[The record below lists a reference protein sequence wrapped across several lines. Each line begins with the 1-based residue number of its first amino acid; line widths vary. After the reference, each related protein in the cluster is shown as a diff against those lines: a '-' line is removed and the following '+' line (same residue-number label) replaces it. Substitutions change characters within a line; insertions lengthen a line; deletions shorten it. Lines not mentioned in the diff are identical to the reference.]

1 MRRIMKKSYVK
12 AQLII
17 VMAFVLTV
25 ITVSFKVE
33 ARDLEL
39 ITDDADTI
47 TLTELDEVKAALE
60 DVSTR
65 HSVDVA
71 IYTEYDGTIT
81 SAMNT
86 ADDIYDYNGF
96 GQGDDKSGLLL
107 YVNME
112 TRDYW
117 ITTTGYCIYAFTD
130 AGIDY
135 IGDEISS
142 YMSDGDFYD
151 AYLMFASLS
160 DEFLT
165 QAENGEPYDTN
176 NLPKAPYPAAL
187 IILISIGVGLIGG
200 LIYVLILKGKM
211 NSVAPVNTA
220 RDYVVPGSMN
230 ITHSREFFL
239 YRTIS
244 KVPKPKDNGGSSTH
258 VGSSGMSHGGGGGK
272 F

>member
-1 MRRIMKKSYVK
+1 MRKIIKKSYVK
-12 AQLII
+12 IQLAI
-17 VMAFVLTV
+17 VLALVLTV
-25 ITVSFKVE
+25 IAIPFKTE
-33 ARDLEL
+33 ARDLDL

-47 TLTELDEVKAALE
+47 TLSELDEVETALE
-60 DVSTR
+60 EVSEN

-96 GQGDDKSGLLL
+96 GQGDDRSGLLL

-135 IGDEISS
+135 IGDEVSS
-142 YMSDGDFYD
+142 YMSDGDFYN
-151 AYLMFASLS
+151 AYMTFAEMS
-160 DEFLT
+160 DDFLT
-165 QAENGEPYDTN
+165 QAENGNPYDTN
-176 NLPKAPYPAAL
+176 NLPKAPYPVVL
-187 IILISIGVGLIGG
+187 IILISIGIGLIGG

-211 NSVAPVNTA
+211 NSVAPVDTA

-258 VGSSGMSHGGGGGK
+258 VGTSGMSHGGGGGK